1 MKLYKKILLAESPLV
16 FALAVVCIVSV
27 IVISSLGSH
36 SQLILKDNYRS
47 VLAAQRMKE
56 AIERMDSGSLFIVAG
71 ERQKGFEQAE
81 KYRPIFEAELKVQEG
96 NITEAGE
103 KEFTAKLRAVWAD
116 YWVKFDRLQQTASVE
131 EARRL
136 YFSELESAF
145 LQVKTA
151 ADEILAIN
159 QDAMVRKSDG
169 VRRTAERM
177 NTITL
182 AAAVAALVL
191 GLLFSIL
198 LTRRMLQPVSAL
210 SEVTRKIGEGNF
222 DARAHVRGNDELA
235 QLARDFNAMAARLG
249 EYRKSS
255 LGELLQAHLSMQ
267 ASIDSLPD
275 PVVIFSVGGDLQN
288 VNHAAETLLGLTAE
302 TGVKEPLKRVHESIR
317 VVLER
322 VRSHVLSGKGAYT
335 PRGFEDAVQL
345 PSLMGDRYFLPRGAP
360 VYETRGVVIGATVI
374 LQDVTRLRR
383 FEELKNDL
391 VATVAHE
398 FRTPLT
404 SLRMAVH
411 LCTEQAAGP
420 LTDKQADLL
429 HAARED
435 CDRLQ
440 SMVDDLLDLSRIESG
455 RVELFPLPTPVSRL
469 IHSALEEH
477 QQQASEAELNLT
489 AESPL
494 PEARVLA
501 DHERIGHV
509 FSNLIVNA
517 VRHTPKGGS
526 IRLGAQIVDRTVR
539 FTVAD
544 TGKGIPPQ
552 YRERIFEKFFRVPDT
567 EPRGTGLGLYIAR
580 EIVSGHGGDIGV
592 EDQPEPAQ
600 GSIFWFTLPL
610 AGQASAPERL

>member
-1 MKLYKKILLAESPLV
+1 MNLYKKILLAEAPLA
-16 FALAVVCIVSV
+16 FALAIVCIVSIV
-27 IVISSLGSH
+27 VISSLGSH
-36 SQLILKDNYRS
+36 SQTVLKDNYRS

-56 AIERMDSGSLFIVAG
+56 AIERMDSATLFIVAG
-71 ERQKGFEQAE
+71 EQQKGIEQAE
-81 KYRPIFEAELKVQEG
+81 KNRTIFEGELKVQEG

-103 KEFTAKLRAVWAD
+103 KEFTQKLAAAWEHYQAG
-116 YWVKFDRLQQTASVE
+116 FARLQKTTSAE

-136 YFSELESAF
+136 YFSELETAF

-159 QDAMVRKSDG
+159 QDAMVRKSDA

-177 NTITL
+177 KTITIIVAL
-182 AAAVAALVL
+182 AALAL
-191 GLLFSIL
+191 GLFLSTL
-198 LTRRMLQPVSAL
+198 LTRRMLQPLSAL
-210 SEVTRKIGEGNF
+210 SDATHKIGEGNF
-222 DARAHVRGNDELA
+222 DTRAHVRGNDELA

-255 LGELLQAHLSMQ
+255 LGDLLRAHLSMQ
-267 ASIDSLPD
+267 AAIDSLPD
-275 PVVIFSVGGDLQN
+275 PVVIFSISGDLEN
-288 VNHAAETLLGLTAE
+288 VNHAAETLLGLKAE
-302 TGVKEPLKRVHESIR
+302 TGVKEPLKRVHESVRAI
-317 VVLER
+317 LER
-322 VRSHVLSGKGAYT
+322 VRSHVLSGKGAYVS
-335 PRGFEDAVQL
+335 RGFEDAVQL
-345 PSLMGDRYFLPRGAP
+345 PLLMGDRYFLPRGAP

-420 LTDKQADLL
+420 ITDKQAELL

-440 SMVDDLLDLSRIESG
+440 AMVDDLLDLSRIESG
-455 RVELFPLPTPVSRL
+455 RVELFPLPTAVSYL
-469 IHSALEEH
+469 INSALEEH
-477 QQQASEAELNLT
+477 KAEATEAGLNLT
-489 AESPL
+489 ADFPVPES
-494 PEARVLA
+494 RVFA

-509 FSNLIVNA
+509 FSNLIGNA
-517 VRHTPKGGS
+517 LRHTPKDGKVTLS
-526 IRLGAQIVDRTVR
+526 AQALDGAVR
-539 FTVAD
+539 FAVAD
-544 TGKGIPPQ
+544 TGKGIPQ
-552 YRERIFEKFFRVPDT
+552 EYRERIFEKFFRVPDT

-580 EIVSGHGGDIGV
+580 EIVRGHGGDIGV
-592 EDQPEPAQ
+592 ESEP
-600 GSIFWFTLPL
+600 GKGCTFWFTIPKV
-610 AGQASAPERL
+610 AREP